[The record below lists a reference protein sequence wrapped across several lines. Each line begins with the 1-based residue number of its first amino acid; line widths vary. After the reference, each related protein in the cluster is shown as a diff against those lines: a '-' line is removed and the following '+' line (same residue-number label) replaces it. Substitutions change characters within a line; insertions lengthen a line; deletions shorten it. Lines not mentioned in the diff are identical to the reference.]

1 MSNPDECGAEG
12 WTTNATELFCSLP
25 PGHPG
30 AHWDQVEG
38 WEW

>member
-1 MSNPDECGAEG
+1 MNDECREVTWITAGVAM
-12 WTTNATELFCSLP
+12 AFCCLP

-30 AHWDQVEG
+30 PHWDQVEG